1 MDKVFEN
8 FFSIQKFMNHLWL
21 WLYIINE
28 VGIKSLISSNSN
40 ILCGKLDFCSLK
52 KLELRSV
59 REKTSE
65 QTNVNDWRN
74 NTQYNQKIF

>member
-1 MDKVFEN
+1 
-8 FFSIQKFMNHLWL
+8 MNHLWL

-40 ILCGKLDFCSLK
+40 ILCGKLDFRSLK

-74 NTQYNQKIF
+74 NTQ